1 MKRILVDGTYLGM
14 QMKGVGRYAANTL
27 RHLAELDPVNEYN
40 VLVRRN
46 TPLPPLPQNDRFHY
60 IPIHLHNHY
69 LHGGWTLPQ
78 QAKRLRADIAWIPY
92 ETTLGILPCPYL
104 VVCHDVPRLIT
115 QAQNIAGNRLSI
127 SRRALNTLDSFWL
140 RRSLR
145 HAGIV
150 FANSH
155 FVSTWL
161 RDDLRIPAERVRYA
175 PCAPG
180 ADFATLAQAVDRQ
193 AVRRQLD
200 CSAGYVLVFATGDRR
215 ENLAT
220 VLRVFDSLVAQGS
233 ALNLVIA
240 GVRQDDAAH
249 IRAQVNAYA
258 WRERVRLLPF
268 YGEDQMMNLAAVYA
282 GASVY
287 LDLSLHEGFGMQVIE
302 AMACGTPVVCSNRG
316 ALPEVTGKAAMLVEP
331 TKEEEIIKATL
342 SIISNRDLCQRLV
355 ILGFDQAMQFNWLNT
370 AEQVLDGLHFSLE
383 KRRCV

>member
-1 MKRILVDGTYLGM
+1 VKRILVDGTYLGM

-145 HAGIV
+145 HAAIV

-220 VLRVFDSLVAQGS
+220 VLRVFDALVAQGS

-268 YGEDQMMNLAAVYA
+268 YGEDQMMNLAEVYA

-316 ALPEVTGKAAMLVEP
+316 ALPEVTGKAAVVIDPSQISEVNNGILKILNEP
-331 TKEEEIIKATL
+331 EFAA
-342 SIISNRDLCQRLV
+342 R
-355 ILGFDQAMQFNWLNT
+355 
-370 AEQVLDGLHFSLE
+370 LE
-383 KRRCV
+383 KRGKAIAAQYSWRNTAKTIWEML

>member
-145 HAGIV
+145 HAAIV

-249 IRAQVNAYA
+249 IRARVNAYA

-268 YGEDQMMNLAAVYA
+268 YGEDQMMNLAEVYA

-316 ALPEVTGKAAMLVEP
+316 ALPEVTGKAAVVIDPSQISEVNNGILKILNEP
-331 TKEEEIIKATL
+331 EFAA
-342 SIISNRDLCQRLV
+342 R
-355 ILGFDQAMQFNWLNT
+355 
-370 AEQVLDGLHFSLE
+370 LE
-383 KRRCV
+383 KRGKAIAAQYSWRNTAKTIWEML

>member
-1 MKRILVDGTYLGM
+1 VKRILVDGTYLGM
-14 QMKGVGRYAANTL
+14 QMKGVGRYTANTL

-140 RRSLR
+140 RHSLR
-145 HAGIV
+145 HAAIV

-155 FVSTWL
+155 FVGAWL
-161 RDDLRIPAERVRYA
+161 RDDLHIPTERVRYA

-180 ADFATLAQAVDRQ
+180 ADFATLVQAVDRQ

-220 VLRVFDSLVAQGS
+220 VLRVFDALVGQGS

-249 IRAQVNAYA
+249 IRAQVNGYA

-268 YGEDQMMNLAAVYA
+268 YGEDQMMNLAEVYA

-316 ALPEVTGKAAMLVEP
+316 ALPEVAGKAAVVIDPSQISEVNNGILKILNEP
-331 TKEEEIIKATL
+331 EFAA
-342 SIISNRDLCQRLV
+342 R
-355 ILGFDQAMQFNWLNT
+355 
-370 AEQVLDGLHFSLE
+370 LE
-383 KRRCV
+383 KRGKAIAAQYSWRNTAKTIWEML